1 MPWSL
6 FFLLKPPPWNL
17 HSPGNDKSVK
27 DVYEDKLDTV
37 VQPEDS
43 VGGQVERQAGEGQ
56 DGDVSRTEPPG
67 EQVDEVLHEGDVP

>member
-1 MPWSL
+1 M
-6 FFLLKPPPWNL
+6 
-17 HSPGNDKSVK
+17 K

-67 EQVDEVLHEGDVP
+67 EQVDEVLHEGD